1 MSENGRARRD
11 GAVGGVLEDDPL
23 WYKDAI
29 LYEVPVRAFYDS
41 NGDGVGDF
49 RGLTAKLDYLRDLGV
64 TAIWLLPF
72 YPSPL
77 RDDGYDIADYT
88 AVHPAYGTLR
98 DVRQFVQEAHR
109 RGLRVITEL
118 VCNHTSDQHPWFQRA
133 RRARPGSASRNFY
146 VWSDTPERYKDARII
161 FKDFETS
168 NWTWDPVAQAYYWH
182 RFYSHQPDLN
192 YDNPQVRRAI
202 FKVMD
207 FWLRMGVDGL
217 RLDAVPYLYEREGT
231 NCENLPE
238 THDVLKELRA
248 HIDARFRNRMLLA
261 EANQW
266 PEDAVAYFGNGDE
279 CHMAFH
285 FPVMPRLFMAI
296 RMEDSYPI
304 ADIMA
309 QTPPIPANA
318 QWALFLRNHDELTL
332 EMVTDE
338 ERDYMYRVYAHDPQM
353 RINLG
358 IRRRLA
364 PLLGN
369 HRRRVELMNGL
380 LFSLPGTPVIYY
392 GDELGMGDN
401 IYLGDRNGVRTPM
414 QWSADRNA
422 GFSTAHRQQ
431 LYEPVVVDYEYHYE
445 AVNVEAQ
452 QNNPHSLLWWMKRL
466 IALRKRYKA
475 FSRGTLEF
483 LHPEN
488 RKVLAFVRQYE
499 DERILVVAN
508 LSRFVQAVELDL
520 SAYRDQM
527 PVEIF
532 GRVEFPPVRD
542 APYFITLGPHA
553 FYWFSLEPQRVPSAR
568 GRDGGERQARPLMVG
583 ATWDELVLGAAR
595 TSLAEVIPGYLRNQ
609 RWFRAKA
616 RRIKGAQIVDA
627 VPFAAAG
634 PATAA
639 DRVEPGQGRARAGR
653 RGQDEAVVYL
663 TFVQVEYTEGDAQTY
678 VLPLAEASGERA
690 ETLCRERPG
699 AVLARVQARGGE
711 ATGVVYDA
719 FADRGLALALLGET
733 AGRRRQRG
741 MAGEVVGLPTAAL
754 RRLLP
759 SGEAPPEPSVL
770 KAEQSNTSVVYD
782 ERLIL
787 KLFRQLEA
795 GVHPDVEINTFLTER
810 GFPHTP
816 ALAGVL
822 EYRPERGAPTS
833 LGMLQAYVENQGDA
847 WQYTLDSL
855 SDYLERC
862 AASSTEAPE
871 ATLATDALLLLAEH
885 EAPPRAYEAIGAYL
899 NDAWLLGQRTGELHC
914 TLASDAEDPEF
925 APEPISSFYQRSLYQ
940 SMRTLAVQT
949 FQTLRKGQAGL
960 PDAARGLAEEVLGR
974 QGEVLARFQ
983 AVTQR
988 PISAT
993 RIRTHG
999 DYHLGQVL
1007 YTGKDFVLIDFEGE
1021 PARPLSERRLKRSP
1035 LRDVAAMLR
1044 SFHYAVCAAL
1054 RDQEARGLLRPE
1066 HATVLGPWASFWQ
1079 QWVAATFLRG
1089 YLEVAGEASF
1099 VPTAREELQVLLD
1112 AHLLEKAVY
1121 ELGYEL
1127 NNRPDW
1133 VGIPLQGI
1141 LQVMGGPLPGG
1152 APARPAAAAGR
1163 RPSES

>member
-1 MSENGRARRD
+1 MMKAPGRSRRNGASETH
-11 GAVGGVLEDDPL
+11 LEDDPL

-29 LYEVPVRAFYDS
+29 LYEVPVRAYHDS
-41 NGDGVGDF
+41 NGDGIGDF
-49 RGLTAKLDYLRDLGV
+49 RGLTQKLDYLRDLGI

-77 RDDGYDIADYT
+77 RDDGYDISEYT
-88 AVHPAYGTLR
+88 QVHSAYGTLR

-109 RGLRVITEL
+109 RGLRVVTEL

-133 RRARPGSASRNFY
+133 RRARPGSAWRNFY
-146 VWSDTPERYKDARII
+146 VWSDTPDRYRDARII

-168 NWTWDPVAQAYYWH
+168 NWTWDPLAQAYYWH

-192 YDNPQVRRAI
+192 FENPQVRRAI
-202 FKVMD
+202 FQAMD
-207 FWLRMGVDGL
+207 FWLQMGVDGL

-238 THDVLKELRA
+238 THQVLKELRA

-266 PEDAVAYFGNGDE
+266 PEDAVAYFGDGDE

-285 FPVMPRLFMAI
+285 FPVMPRLFMGI
-296 RMEDSYPI
+296 RMEDRYPI

-309 QTPPIPANA
+309 QTPSIPANA

-369 HRRRVELMNGL
+369 HRRRIELMNGL

-422 GFSTAHRQQ
+422 GFSTAKQQ
-431 LYEPVVVDYEYHYE
+431 KLYEPVVVDYEYHYE

-452 QNNPHSLLWWMKRL
+452 QENPHSLLWWMKRL
-466 IALRKRYKA
+466 IALRKRSKA

-499 DERILVVAN
+499 EERILVVAN
-508 LSRFVQAVELDL
+508 LSRFVQAAELDL
-520 SAYRDQM
+520 SAYRDLM
-527 PVEIF
+527 PVEMF

-553 FYWFSLEPQRVPSAR
+553 FYWFSLEPQRVPSGR
-568 GRDGGERQARPLMVG
+568 GLDVGGRAARPLVVG
-583 ATWDELVLGAAR
+583 ATWDELVLGSARAA
-595 TSLAEVIPGYLRNQ
+595 LAEVLPAYLQEQ

-616 RRIKGAQIVDA
+616 RRIKAAEIVDA
-627 VPFAAAG
+627 VPLPMSASPPDAS
-634 PATAA
+634 
-639 DRVEPGQGRARAGR
+639 ENGQSRGRALR
-653 RGQDEAVVYL
+653 RTREDWGVYL
-663 TFVQVEYTEGDAQTY
+663 TFVRVDYTEGDPQTY
-678 VLPLAEASGERA
+678 LLPLAAASGELA
-690 ETLCRERPG
+690 DTLCRDRPG
-699 AVLARVQARGGE
+699 VVLARYEVRGGE
-711 ATGVVYDA
+711 SSGVLYDA
-719 FADRGLALALLGET
+719 FADRELALALLEEIG
-733 AGRRRQRG
+733 GRRRQRG
-741 MAGEVVGLPTAAL
+741 MGGEVVGLPTAAL
-754 RRLLP
+754 RPLLP
-759 SGEAPPEPSVL
+759 QGGPPPEPSVL
-770 KAEQSNTSVVYD
+770 RAEQSNTSVAYD

-795 GVHPDVEINTFLTER
+795 GVHPDVEISGFLTER
-810 GFPHTP
+810 EFPYTP
-816 ALAGVL
+816 PLAGVL
-822 EYRPERGAPTS
+822 EYRPERGSPAS
-833 LGMLQAYVENQGDA
+833 LGMLQGYVPNQGDA
-847 WQYTLDSL
+847 WQYTLDRMGE
-855 SDYLERC
+855 YLERC
-862 AASSTEAPE
+862 AACPTEAPE
-871 ATLATDALLLLAEH
+871 AVLSTGALLLLAEN
-885 EAPPRAYEAIGAYL
+885 EAPPAAYEAIGTYL
-899 NDAWLLGQRTGELHC
+899 DDAWLLGQRTGELHC
-914 TLASDAEDPEF
+914 ALASDGEDPQF
-925 APEPISSFYQRSLYQ
+925 APESISSFYQRSLYQ

-949 FQTLRKGQAGL
+949 FQSLRKAQGGI
-960 PDAARGLAEEVLGR
+960 PDAARGPAQQVLGL
-974 QGEVLARFQ
+974 QGDVLARFQ

-988 PISAT
+988 PIAAT
-993 RIRTHG
+993 RIRCHG

-1007 YTGKDFVLIDFEGE
+1007 YTGKDFVIIDFEGE

-1035 LRDVAAMLR
+1035 LRDVAGMLR

-1054 RDQEARGLLRPE
+1054 RDQDLRGLLDPE
-1066 HATVLGPWASFWQ
+1066 GAAKLAPWTSFWL
-1079 QWVAATFLRG
+1079 QWVSATFLRG

-1141 LQVMGGPLPGG
+1141 LQVLGSATPVPALPRH
-1152 APARPAAAAGR
+1152 PAGSAR
-1163 RPSES
+1163 RPGDV